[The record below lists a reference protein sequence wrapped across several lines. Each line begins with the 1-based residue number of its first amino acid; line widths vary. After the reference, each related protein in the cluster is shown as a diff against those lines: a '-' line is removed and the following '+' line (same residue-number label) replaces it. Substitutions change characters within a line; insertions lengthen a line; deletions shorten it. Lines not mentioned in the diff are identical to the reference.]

1 MTIRVLA
8 VASAGGHLTQLLLSL
23 TDAQDSMDI
32 QFATTKPSFAPK
44 GITAHELPD
53 FSRENVWLAMAGY
66 KAVKRLIAS
75 LEPHVIIT
83 TGAAP
88 GLIAL
93 IAGRRMGIKTI
104 WVDSCANYERLSL
117 SGRIASYTAD
127 LVLTQWP
134 HLASPTVSYRGSVL

>member
-8 VASAGGHLTQLLLSL
+8 VASAGGHLTQLILSL
-23 TDAQDSMDI
+23 SDAQSSMDI

-53 FSRENVWLAMAGY
+53 FSRENMWRAAGGY
-66 KAVKRLIAS
+66 KAVKNLIYK

-93 IAGRRMGIKTI
+93 IAGRRMGIRTI
-104 WVDSCANYERLSL
+104 WLDSCANYERLSL
-117 SGRIASYTAD
+117 SGRIANYTAD

-134 HLASPTVSYRGSVL
+134 HLSSPTVSYRGSVL

>member
-23 TDAQDSMDI
+23 NDAQSSMEI
-32 QFATTKPSFAPK
+32 QIATTKPSFAPK
-44 GITAHELPD
+44 GISAHELPD
-53 FSRENVWLAMAGY
+53 FSRENMWRVTGAY
-66 KAVKRLIAS
+66 KAVKKLITS
-75 LEPHVIIT
+75 LQPHVIIT

-104 WVDSCANYERLSL
+104 WIDSCANYERLSL

-134 HLASPTVSYRGSVL
+134 HLASQTVCYKGSVL